1 MDYKSLEKI
10 KVEEITPRN
19 RWTKGTG
26 KKIDSK

>member
-19 RWTKGTG
+19 RWTKGKG